1 MVNVYVKVYMCV
13 QCTLTLAVLLFCA
26 RFFVAF
32 ASSSEVVNTI
42 YAVPVYACVF
52 IFSSEIVNLL
62 RISCQRCWIESSKDS
77 GWAYVRDYLF
87 IALLYFVCHQLSL
100 NAPNDAHIHTTQIK
114 VLFYIRKG
122 LLPQLFLLF
131 RSLSLDIFFSTI
143 FCVCRSLFYSDYFSA
158 SHCINLFGVRS
169 FIFHSSPKK
178 EVFIFWMVKNKW
190 KFNYVDFIR
199 CALLHIL
206 DIFLIY

>member
-1 MVNVYVKVYMCV
+1 MCV
-13 QCTLTLAVLLFCA
+13 HSRSRSPFCCFVLVFLL
-26 RFFVAF
+26 AF

-122 LLPQLFLLF
+122 LLPQLFLFF
-131 RSLSLDIFFSTI
+131 RSLSLDFFFSTPFLCVPFSLLLGLF
-143 FCVCRSLFYSDYFSA
+143 FCFT
-158 SHCINLFGVRS
+158 
-169 FIFHSSPKK
+169 
-178 EVFIFWMVKNKW
+178 
-190 KFNYVDFIR
+190 
-199 CALLHIL
+199 LH
-206 DIFLIY
+206 

>member
-1 MVNVYVKVYMCV
+1 MYI
-13 QCTLTLAVLLFCA
+13 CTLTLTVLLFCA
-26 RFFVAF
+26 RFFVVF
-32 ASSSEVVNTI
+32 ASSSEVVNRI

-52 IFSSEIVNLL
+52 IFSSEIVNSL

-122 LLPQLFLLF
+122 LLPQLFFLLSF
-131 RSLSLDIFFSTI
+131 SFARLFLLDYFL
-143 FCVCRSLFYSDYFSA
+143 CVCAVLSFSRA
-158 SHCINLFGVRS
+158 IFLLHIALTCSVCALS
-169 FIFHSSPKK
+169 FFIVHKKK